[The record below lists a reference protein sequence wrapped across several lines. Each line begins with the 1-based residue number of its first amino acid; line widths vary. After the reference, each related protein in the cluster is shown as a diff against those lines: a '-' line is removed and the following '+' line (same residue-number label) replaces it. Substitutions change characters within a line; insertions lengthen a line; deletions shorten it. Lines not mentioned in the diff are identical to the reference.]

1 MDLFRIGGQC
11 GLKPNEVLDMSLD
24 MFQAYVTGYSDRLF
38 DQQVLAVQAGY
49 WAGYYSKAK
58 HPKNIKTI
66 LTSML
71 QQRQRSEKR
80 VNTPAPDVDVEA
92 FLAMEQRFKER
103 LSQ

>member
-24 MFQAYVTGYSDRLF
+24 MFQAYVAGYSDRLF

-58 HPKNIKTI
+58 HPKSIKTI

-80 VNTPAPDVDVEA
+80 VNTPAPDVDVGA